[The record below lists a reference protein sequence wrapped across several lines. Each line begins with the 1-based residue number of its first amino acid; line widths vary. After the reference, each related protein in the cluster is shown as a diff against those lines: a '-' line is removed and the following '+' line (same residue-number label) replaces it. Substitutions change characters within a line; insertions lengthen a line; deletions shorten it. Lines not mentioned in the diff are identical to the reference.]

1 MRREVRD
8 GSERMRQG
16 SVCHR
21 NVFGATSRRLTLM
34 WHHDGGRPAPS
45 MSYTSRPM
53 LSVSPARLQARIGA
67 LARFGALP
75 GGGVT
80 RTCWSPPHE
89 EARAWL
95 LAEIKAAGLTPWVD
109 TAGNVFGGLGFTG
122 FAAATGAVLT
132 GSHIDTVPEGGIL
145 DGALGVLAGLEC
157 LQTIRDGGAAPRK
170 PLGVVAWSD
179 EEGRYG
185 SLFGSRAFCG
195 RLDVAAIPTMASV
208 DGERLTDAM
217 RRAGFD
223 ALRAPDAAA
232 PAGAV
237 DAYVELHIEQ
247 GARLEEAGIP
257 IGVVDTIVGV
267 RRARVVFLGQADHAG
282 TTPMER
288 RRDAFLAAA
297 DYALKARELVV
308 TRGGPRAVTNVGV
321 VQVHPGASNIVPGRA
336 ELVHEMRDP
345 DPAVLERLAREC
357 AELAQDVARARS
369 IVVEVRPMSATMPAP
384 CAPRILSAIEASCGA
399 LGLPSRRLYSA
410 AGHDAQN
417 LAAVTDA
424 GMVFI
429 PSRGGRSH
437 RVDEM
442 SDAAAIERGAN
453 VLLHTLLRLAV

>member
-1 MRREVRD
+1 V
-8 GSERMRQG
+8 S
-16 SVCHR
+16 
-21 NVFGATSRRLTLM
+21 
-34 WHHDGGRPAPS
+34 GGEALYSP
-45 MSYTSRPM
+45 PM
-53 LSVSPARLQARIGA
+53 LSVSSARLQSRIAA

-80 RTCWSPPHE
+80 RTCWSPAHE

-95 LAEIKAAGLTPWVD
+95 LGEIKTAGLTPWVD
-109 TAGNVFGGLGFTG
+109 TAGNVFGGLGL
-122 FAAATGAVLT
+122 AALDTARPAVLT

-157 LQTIRDGGAAPRK
+157 LETIREAGEALRK

-195 RLDVAAIPTMASV
+195 RLDAAAIPALAAV
-208 DGERLTDAM
+208 DGERLVDAM

-223 ALRAPDAAA
+223 ALRAPEATA
-232 PAGAV
+232 PAGSV
-237 DAYVELHIEQ
+237 DAYIELHIEQ

-282 TTPMER
+282 TTPMDR

-308 TRGGPRAVTNVGV
+308 TRGGPRAVTNFGV
-321 VQVHPGASNIVPGRA
+321 VHVHPGASNIVPGRA

-345 DPAVLERLAREC
+345 DVAVLERLARDC
-357 AELAQDVARARS
+357 GELAQEVARARA
-369 IVVEVRPMSATMPAP
+369 IAVEIRPMSATTPAP
-384 CAPRILSAIEASCGA
+384 CAPRVQAAIEAACDA
-399 LGLPSRRLYSA
+399 LKLRQQRLYSA

-442 SDAAAIERGAN
+442 SDAEAIERGAN
-453 VLLHTLLRLAV
+453 VLLHTLLRLAS

>member
-1 MRREVRD
+1 V
-8 GSERMRQG
+8 
-16 SVCHR
+16 
-21 NVFGATSRRLTLM
+21 
-34 WHHDGGRPAPS
+34 
-45 MSYTSRPM
+45 
-53 LSVSPARLQARIGA
+53 LSVSLPRLQNRVLA

-80 RTCWSPPHE
+80 RMCWSPPHE

-95 LAEIKAAGLTPWVD
+95 LGELKVAGLSTWVD
-109 TAGNVFGGLGFTG
+109 PAGNVFGALGADGLTP
-122 FAAATGAVLT
+122 GAPVVLT

-157 LQTIRDGGAAPRK
+157 LHVIRESGTSTAR
-170 PLGVVAWSD
+170 PLAVAAWSD

-195 RLDVAAIPTMASV
+195 RLDAAAIPTMAAV
-208 DGERLTDAM
+208 DGDRLVDAM

-223 ALRAPDAAA
+223 ALRAPEAAA
-232 PAGAV
+232 PRGSVA
-237 DAYVELHIEQ
+237 AYVELHIEQ
-247 GARLEEAGIP
+247 GPRLEEAGIP
-257 IGVVDTIVGV
+257 IGVVEAIVGV
-267 RRARVVFLGQADHAG
+267 RRARVVFHGQADHAG

-297 DYALKARELVV
+297 DYALKARDLVV
-308 TRGGPRAVTNVGV
+308 TRGGARAVTNVGV

-345 DPAVLERLAREC
+345 DAAVLGRLAREC
-357 AELAQDVARARS
+357 EALAREVASARG
-369 IVVEVRPMSATMPAP
+369 ITVEVRPMSATTPAP
-384 CAPRILSAIEASCGA
+384 CAPRVQTTIEAACAA
-399 LGLPSRRLYSA
+399 LGLTSQRLYSA

-417 LAAVTDA
+417 LADVTES
-424 GMVFI
+424 GMIFI

-442 SDAAAIERGAN
+442 SDWDAIERGTN
-453 VLLHTLLRLAV
+453 VLLHTLLRLAT

>member
-1 MRREVRD
+1 M
-8 GSERMRQG
+8 
-16 SVCHR
+16 
-21 NVFGATSRRLTLM
+21 
-34 WHHDGGRPAPS
+34 
-45 MSYTSRPM
+45 
-53 LSVSPARLQARIGA
+53 ARIQA

-80 RTCWSPPHE
+80 RPCWSPAYE

-95 LAEIKAAGLTPWVD
+95 LGEIKAAGLTPWMD
-109 TAGNVFGGLGFTG
+109 AAGNVFGGLGLSAFDARTP
-122 FAAATGAVLT
+122 AVLT

-157 LQTIRDGGAAPRK
+157 LETIRASGAPPRK
-170 PLGVVAWSD
+170 PLALAAWSD

-195 RLDVAAIPTMASV
+195 RLDAAAIPALAAV
-208 DGERLTDAM
+208 DGERLVDAM
-217 RRAGFD
+217 ARAGFD
-223 ALRAPDAAA
+223 ALRAPEARA

-257 IGVVDTIVGV
+257 IGIVDSIVGV
-267 RRARVVFLGQADHAG
+267 RRARVVVHGQADHAG

-288 RRDAFLAAA
+288 RRDAFLGAA
-297 DYALKARELVV
+297 DYALRARELVV
-308 TRGGPRAVTNVGV
+308 SRGGPRAIMNIGV

-345 DPAVLERLAREC
+345 DAAVLERLADEC
-357 AELAQDVARARS
+357 AALASEVARARALR
-369 IVVEVRPMSATMPAP
+369 VEVRPMSATTPAP
-384 CAPRILSAIEASCGA
+384 CAPRVQAAAEAACGE
-399 LGLPSRRLYSA
+399 LGLAWRRLYSA

-424 GMVFI
+424 GMIFI

-437 RVDEM
+437 RVDEA
-442 SDAAAIERGAN
+442 SDPEAIERGAN
-453 VLLHTLLRLAV
+453 VLLRTLLRLAA